1 MNPAHQAAPPLLQRA
16 LHFAPVRFGLLYLL
30 LTYLYLAG
38 YFYRHEFAKGSWEG
52 LWATVLCCVAMLSV
66 YGVVVHVCERRPVS
80 ELAWPPAVRELGLGL
95 LMGLGLYTLC
105 MAVLMLSGSYRIHGM
120 GHWQVLVSGL
130 AIALATGV
138 FEELLF
144 RAGLFRLAEE
154 WFGTWWALLISSV
167 VFGFTH
173 LDNEAAS
180 LQGVV
185 SISIWAGALLA
196 GCYVLTRRMWLGIG
210 LHAAWNYTQGS
221 VFSGIVSGN
230 AAPNGFFQSTLQG
243 PDWLTGGAF
252 GVEGSVLPLLL
263 CGGLAIGMFVIAKRR
278 GHILAPPWQRRA

>member
-1 MNPAHQAAPPLLQRA
+1 
-16 LHFAPVRFGLLYLL
+16 
-30 LTYLYLAG
+30 
-38 YFYRHEFAKGSWEG
+38 
-52 LWATVLCCVAMLSV
+52 MLSV

-210 LHAAWNYTQGS
+210 LHAAWNYTQGFDYVYWNMMHDS
-221 VFSGIVSGN
+221 WYFSIATLPESAKNEIILHLEN
-230 AAPNGFFQSTLQG
+230 AAVPAQWREEFDRICDFMRKGASTDGFMLRMKVRDLDRKRGQNLAT
-243 PDWLTGGAF
+243 
-252 GVEGSVLPLLL
+252 VEPEFAAL
-263 CGGLAIGMFVIAKRR
+263 IDYKYE
-278 GHILAPPWQRRA
+278 